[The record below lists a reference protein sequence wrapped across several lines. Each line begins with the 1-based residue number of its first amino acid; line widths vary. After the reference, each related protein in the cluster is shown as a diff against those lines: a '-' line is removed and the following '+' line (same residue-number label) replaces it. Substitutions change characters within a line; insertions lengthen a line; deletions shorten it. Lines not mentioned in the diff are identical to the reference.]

1 MFSEASVSHSVHRR
15 DLHSGGSATRGVC
28 LQRGLPT
35 RGSAYR
41 EFAYRGSA
49 SRGRGS
55 ASRGRGSASRGRG
68 SASRGRGSASRGRGS
83 ASRGR
88 GSASRGRGSASGGSA
103 HPHCVTSIG
112 GHCSSRYASYW
123 NAFLLVIN
131 FVMKLNHDED
141 CAV

>member
-15 DLHSGGSATRGVC
+15 EGVCLGGDLHSGGSATRGVC

-68 SASRGRGSASRGRGS
+68 SASRGRGSAS
-83 ASRGR
+83 
-88 GSASRGRGSASGGSA
+88 GGSV
-103 HPHCVTSIG
+103 HPHCDI
-112 GHCSSRYASYW
+112 YW
-123 NAFLLVIN
+123 WPLQQSVCILLECF
-131 FVMKLNHDED
+131 FVGN
-141 CAV
+141 

>member
-55 ASRGRGSASRGRG
+55 ASRGRGSAS
-68 SASRGRGSASRGRGS
+68 
-83 ASRGR
+83 
-88 GSASRGRGSASGGSA
+88 GGSA

-112 GHCSSRYASYW
+112 GHCSSRYVSYW

-131 FVMKLNHDED
+131 FVMKLNHGED